1 MRQEDGYR
9 FGFLSF
15 ILFFFFFFRC
25 MVGGDTRKQQQR
37 AEKTKIETEKAESPD
52 EDL

>member
-9 FGFLSF
+9 FAFLS
-15 ILFFFFFFRC
+15 FFFFFLRC
-25 MVGGDTRKQQQR
+25 VVGGDTRKQQQR

-52 EDL
+52 VDL